1 MELRYQRYASCL
13 KNHPNKLGELEW
25 KESLDGKLNADETLT
40 SSSSSLS
47 SFSSLLPSLIIS
59 SLWLTIKIIKIRE
72 NRKY

>member
-25 KESLDGKLNADETLT
+25 KESLDGKLNA

-47 SFSSLLPSLIIS
+47 SFSSLLPSLMIS